1 MDRMGTNYG
10 VSSTV
15 AAAVF
20 LMSEARPTHEVMAKL
35 AAGEFEQVVTSV
47 KEIAGKLT
55 PVELADVTRLV
66 GRCPSCYPPG
76 TLDALKLRRLKPAPQ
91 PPSVSRSNGPTSR
104 RPGRIIAKSL
114 HGRAHTRG
122 FEHAQSSAASAM
134 PTYGTRNGVTP
145 TMGIAATT
153 AEPVSASTLRVRRH
167 RQRRRDGV
175 RLFTVEVPE
184 RLIEQAITRGL
195 LKQEDRAKPWPHCDR
210 CGARSP
216 SRSRLSWCRRASAGV
231 LPAVQ

>member
-76 TLDALKLRRLKPAPQ
+76 TLDALKLPAPQ
-91 PPSVSRSNGPTSR
+91 PPGVSGSNGPTSR
-104 RPGRIIAKSL
+104 RPGRISAKSL
-114 HGRAHTRG
+114 HTRAYALRFG
-122 FEHAQSSAASAM
+122 PQQS
-134 PTYGTRNGVTP
+134 
-145 TMGIAATT
+145 ATT
-153 AEPVSASTLRVRRH
+153 
-167 RQRRRDGV
+167 
-175 RLFTVEVPE
+175 
-184 RLIEQAITRGL
+184 
-195 LKQEDRAKPWPHCDR
+195 
-210 CGARSP
+210 GARIRHHCPAECRVGSP
-216 SRSRLSWCRRASAGV
+216 TSHGLKV
-231 LPAVQ
+231 

>member
-1 MDRMGTNYG
+1 MSNPYGISLDREWTEWAAKAR
-10 VSSTV
+10 VSPTV
-15 AAAVF
+15 AAALLLISRSRPLPEIV
-20 LMSEARPTHEVMAKL
+20 ARLTPGELEQIVGVIGRWPDCFPHGTL
-35 AAGEFEQVVTSV
+35 AA
-47 KEIAGKLT
+47 
-55 PVELADVTRLV
+55 
-66 GRCPSCYPPG
+66 
-76 TLDALKLRRLKPAPQ
+76 LRSLRATMSRPNHQPA
-91 PPSVSRSNGPTSR
+91 SR
-104 RPGRIIAKSL
+104 RPGRINAKSL